1 MSSVGK
7 CEGKETFFF
16 FFLLAYVIEAYESNT
31 GSALHSTTGFASY

>member
-16 FFLLAYVIEAYESNT
+16 SLLAYVFEAYESNT